1 VGMKI
6 EIKKFM
12 SGERYVFLLDD
23 DDMPDFWVTHFV
35 TNKLRKNLTT
45 SSIQQYYQSQQGKRN
60 LSVFGRALIYH
71 YSGVLPFFLSFNFYP
86 FRLTYVKYTYNITIC
101 HRRDQDEFL

>member
-1 VGMKI
+1 MKI

-23 DDMPDFWVTHFV
+23 DGMPDFWVTHFV

-45 SSIQQYYQSQQGKRN
+45 SSIQQYLKSIKHLKLWESIN
-60 LSVFGRALIYH
+60 GRDL
-71 YSGVLPFFLSFNFYP
+71 
-86 FRLTYVKYTYNITIC
+86 
-101 HRRDQDEFL
+101 